1 MFGIFPLLALIVIA
15 FNVVVFGG
23 GFLFGVG
30 DTQAVEGAESVI
42 PIFERELGSWSVMS
56 GDVWTIT
63 LGNVFVIVAL
73 FLLFIEIYKSTRTD
87 QTSIMNHGLSLVVF
101 IVCLLEFIMMN
112 GFGNSTFFLIMAMT
126 LLDVVAGYTITISTA
141 RRDLGVGEGV
151 FGGV

>member
-15 FNVVVFGG
+15 YNVVVFGG
-23 GFLFGVG
+23 GFLFGVD
-30 DTQAVEGAESVI
+30 DTQAVEGAVAVI
-42 PIFERELGSWSVMS
+42 PIFEREVGNWSLMS

-73 FLLFIEIYKSTRTD
+73 LLLFFEIYKSTRTD

>member
-1 MFGIFPLLALIVIA
+1 MFGIFPLLALVVIA

-23 GFLFGVG
+23 GFLFGVE
-30 DTQAVEGAESVI
+30 DAQTPFDQVI
-42 PIFERELGSWSVMS
+42 GSWSLMS
-56 GDVWTIT
+56 GDTWTIT
-63 LGNVFVIVAL
+63 LGNLFVIASL
-73 FLLFIEIYKSTRTD
+73 LLLFFEIYKSTRTD

-101 IVCLLEFIMMN
+101 IACILEFITLN